1 MKHSDTHK
9 KDTGLSNGM
18 KLTDI
23 KKVHFIGIGGIGM
36 SGLARLFLHEKS
48 QVSGSD
54 RAPSIIT
61 EALEKEGVH
70 FFASQVKE
78 NITEDI
84 DLVVYTEAMPKDHE
98 ELVRA
103 RELGIETLNYFE
115 TLGVVANEYYLIA
128 VSGSHGKTTTTAMLI
143 DVFEEAGL
151 DPSAIVGSLR
161 AKTKSNY
168 RAGKSKYFIVEACEY
183 RRDFLSLKPDI
194 LVITNIEHEHVDYYK
209 SLAEVQNAF
218 QEFALQV
225 REGGA
230 VFVNFG
236 GGNIAAVLEGV
247 RASVIDY
254 GKYFN
259 PMLKLSMPGIHNQMN
274 ASAAQAVA
282 EFVGIEK
289 EVAKTA
295 LQNFKGTWRRFEYK
309 GEYNGAKVYDDYGH
323 HPTEIKATL
332 GGVRELYPNKEITVV
347 FQSHTYTRTH
357 ELFSDFVDALALA
370 NRVIVLPIYAAREEN
385 VSGVS
390 HTKLV
395 SAIQE
400 KNKNAEAL
408 DTIESAVTK
417 LKTSLTEKD
426 VVITMGAG
434 DMTPIVADM
443 LTK

>member
-1 MKHSDTHK
+1 
-9 KDTGLSNGM
+9 M
-18 KLTDI
+18 KLSDI
-23 KKVHFIGIGGIGM
+23 TKVHFVGVGGIGM
-36 SGLARLFLHEKS
+36 SGLARLFLHEKKL
-48 QVSGSD
+48 VSGSD
-54 RAPSIIT
+54 RAPSLIT
-61 EALEKEGVH
+61 EALEREGVT
-70 FFASQVKE
+70 FFPTQVKE
-78 NITEDI
+78 NITEGT
-84 DLVVYTEAMPKDHE
+84 DLVIYTEAMPKDHE

-103 RELGIETLNYFE
+103 RELGIPTINYFE
-115 TLGVVANEYYLIA
+115 ALGMVANEYYLIA

-143 DVFEEAGL
+143 DVFEEAGF

-218 QEFALQV
+218 REFALQV

-236 GGNIAAVLEGV
+236 GGNIAAILEGV
-247 RASVIDY
+247 EASVIDY
-254 GKYFN
+254 GKYFD
-259 PMLKLSMPGIHNQMN
+259 PTLKLQIPGMHNQMN

-289 EVAKTA
+289 SVAQRA
-295 LQNFKGTWRRFEYK
+295 LQNFSGTWRRFEYK
-309 GEYNGAKVYDDYGH
+309 GECNRAKVYDDYGH

-332 GGVRELYPNKEITVV
+332 AGARELYPDKEITVV

-357 ELFSDFVDALALA
+357 ELFKDFVDALALA

-400 KNKNAEAL
+400 KNKNAKAF
-408 DTIESAVTK
+408 DTIESAVTE
-417 LKTSLTEKD
+417 LKSSLSMKD

-434 DMTPIVADM
+434 DMTSVVADM